1 MRYCSA
7 REFCECGRASMSSR
21 QVSAGRSA
29 VLAAVALAI
38 VASTGEAAGAV
49 PSTGLARA
57 FIAAGTAAAGTAAAG
72 TAAAGTA
79 ASGTAASGAASSGTA
94 SSALAARDS
103 SPAAV
108 CPPAFDVC
116 KRSIQHVLKIPVV
129 FSGNTAGCRFS
140 WDIHW
145 GDRSMGTHVT
155 KVSPPPGTEL
165 LARHTYQR
173 QGTFTVMINANVTA
187 GGCTTTGATWQFEL
201 LADVALGDS
210 YAAGDGAG
218 AYLTRTGFTGNE
230 CLRSRNAYP
239 VLVDADLGNP
249 RPAKGGPTFVFRA
262 CTGAVIGSF
271 TSDQVTEN
279 HAQVGRQ
286 LDYVGVPVV
295 GRVGLVTLSIGGT
308 DTLLDAVMS
317 YCAQRSSG
325 QESCENHSKVAV
337 NAVLST
343 IEPQLKTLFAHVKGG
358 TALAPGARV
367 LVLGYPALFR
377 ARPTRSCPTGWH
389 RDTFQPSDMAWI
401 NSAIQALDA
410 KIAKA
415 AAAASV
421 TYVNAYG
428 ALANH
433 ELCSSVPYLHD
444 VVLAHR
450 QIESFHPTIG
460 GQKILAALIEKAL
473 KLS

>member
-79 ASGTAASGAASSGTA
+79 SSGTA

-129 FSGNTAGCRFS
+129 FSGYTAGCRFS

-230 CLRSRNAYP
+230 CLRSRSAYP

-271 TSDQVTEN
+271 TSDQV
-279 HAQVGRQ
+279 A
-286 LDYVGVPVV
+286 
-295 GRVGLVTLSIGGT
+295 
-308 DTLLDAVMS
+308 
-317 YCAQRSSG
+317 
-325 QESCENHSKVAV
+325 
-337 NAVLST
+337 
-343 IEPQLKTLFAHVKGG
+343 
-358 TALAPGARV
+358 
-367 LVLGYPALFR
+367 
-377 ARPTRSCPTGWH
+377 
-389 RDTFQPSDMAWI
+389 
-401 NSAIQALDA
+401 
-410 KIAKA
+410 
-415 AAAASV
+415 
-421 TYVNAYG
+421 
-428 ALANH
+428 
-433 ELCSSVPYLHD
+433 
-444 VVLAHR
+444 
-450 QIESFHPTIG
+450 
-460 GQKILAALIEKAL
+460 
-473 KLS
+473 